1 MNGVT
6 STPRQELD
14 APLEHPLITTWGL
27 VVEGC
32 ARVNQ
37 RFEAD
42 LERELGLPAKWFE
55 VLLRLGRTP
64 GQRLPLTELATSVS
78 FSSSGFTRLADR
90 LERAGLIVR
99 QHCPTDRRVT
109 YAVLTK
115 QGARLLE
122 RAVAVHLEGLRRYVA
137 APLTPTQLAQ
147 LAEIMRTLRDAAT
160 SPSGLEA

>member
-90 LERAGLIVR
+90 LERA
-99 QHCPTDRRVT
+99 
-109 YAVLTK
+109 
-115 QGARLLE
+115 
-122 RAVAVHLEGLRRYVA
+122 VAVHLEGLRRYVA